1 MLPCDPAF
9 PPNPTGGYG
18 IRPYGQDIALSIKLH
33 GRTLFA
39 PTFPHKRLPLRVT
52 PHSVGR
58 CRAATEGPGRVSG
71 ASEAQTEG
79 AAPALPFFQNK
90 PIPFYTEVHP

>member
-18 IRPYGQDIALSIKLH
+18 IRPYGQGIALSINPH

-39 PTFPHKRLPLRVT
+39 STSPHKRLPLGVA
-52 PHSVGR
+52 PHSGGDVAQRQRGP
-58 CRAATEGPGRVSG
+58 AA
-71 ASEAQTEG
+71 
-79 AAPALPFFQNK
+79 
-90 PIPFYTEVHP
+90 

>member
-18 IRPYGQDIALSIKLH
+18 IRPYGQGIALSINPH

-39 PTFPHKRLPLRVT
+39 PTSPHKRFPLGGDSPQWGEMSRSDRGAR
-52 PHSVGR
+52 PRKR
-58 CRAATEGPGRVSG
+58 CQRSAD
-71 ASEAQTEG
+71 
-79 AAPALPFFQNK
+79 
-90 PIPFYTEVHP
+90 